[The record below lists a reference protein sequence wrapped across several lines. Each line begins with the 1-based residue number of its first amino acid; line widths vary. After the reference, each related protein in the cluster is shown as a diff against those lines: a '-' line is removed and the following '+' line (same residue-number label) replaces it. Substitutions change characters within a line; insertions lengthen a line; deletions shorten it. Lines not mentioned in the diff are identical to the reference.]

1 MAKKILI
8 VDDDLDTLKLV
19 GTTLEREGYD
29 IVAAS
34 DGEKALQQVAAERPS
49 LILLD
54 VMMPKMDGYEVT
66 RRLKNDP
73 TTASIPIILFTAK
86 AQVGDKVEGLE
97 LGADDYMTKPTHP
110 AELVARVRAMLKRPV
125 TGVTGALPI
134 LEEDQP
140 HQSIAI
146 LASKGG
152 QGASSLAVNLGYAL
166 RQRSGGDV
174 IVAELRPGRGDM
186 GLLLGF
192 ESGEELSQLL
202 RMQPDNIRLQD
213 VDESLKKHKSGIRV
227 LAASA
232 KPSDAS
238 LLAAADQMEAITK
251 ALARLAP
258 LAVIDLGTGFPA
270 AAQNVVRHSS
280 RVIVVTEPYPLNV
293 PRTVALLQ
301 DLEEA
306 GTDHRKILTVS
317 INKVRTD
324 QNLSGSELEKALG
337 RPLDAVYTPAPEL
350 AFQAARRKEPM
361 GETDPESFT
370 AKQSAKLAELVLS
383 PITEE

>member
-8 VDDDLDTLKLV
+8 VDDDLDSLKLV

-34 DGEKALQQVAAERPS
+34 DGEKALQQVAAERPN

-66 RRLKNDP
+66 RRLKGDP

-97 LGADDYMTKPTHP
+97 MGADDYMTKPTHP

-125 TGVTGALPI
+125 TGVTGALPV

-166 RQRSGGDV
+166 RQQGQGDV
-174 IVAELRPGRGDM
+174 IVAEMRPGRGDM

-202 RMQPDNIRLQD
+202 RMKPENIRLQD
-213 VDESLKKHKSGIRV
+213 VDEALKKHKAGIRV
-227 LAASA
+227 LPASA
-232 KPSDAS
+232 KPSDAG
-238 LLAAADQMEAITK
+238 LLAAADQMETITK

-258 LAVIDLGTGFPA
+258 LAVIDLGTGFPPA
-270 AAQNVVRHSS
+270 AEKVVRDCS
-280 RVIVVTEPYPLNV
+280 RVVVVTEPYPLNV

-301 DLEEA
+301 DLQTA
-306 GTDHRKILTVS
+306 GIDQRKILVVS

-324 QNLSGSELEKALG
+324 QNLSGTDLEKALG
-337 RPLDAVYTPAPEL
+337 RPIDAVYTPAPEL
-350 AFQAARRKEPM
+350 AFQAARRRQPM

>member
-19 GTTLEREGYD
+19 GTTLEREGYT

-66 RRLKNDP
+66 RRLKSDP
-73 TTASIPIILFTAK
+73 ITASIPIILFTAK

-97 LGADDYMTKPTHP
+97 IGADDYMTKPTHP
-110 AELVARVRAMLKRPV
+110 AELVARVRAMLKRRV

-146 LASKGG
+146 LGSKGG

-166 RQRSGGDV
+166 RQRTQSDV

-186 GLLLGF
+186 GLLLGI
-192 ESGEELSQLL
+192 ESGEALSQLL
-202 RMQPDNIRLQD
+202 RMTPDNIRLQD
-213 VDESLKKHKSGIRV
+213 VDEALKKHKTGLRV

-270 AAQNVVRHSS
+270 AAQNVVRLCS
-280 RVIVVTEPYPLNV
+280 RVIVITEPYPLNV
-293 PRTVALLQ
+293 PRTIALLQ

-306 GTDHRKILTVS
+306 GTDRGKTLIVS

-324 QNLSGSELEKALG
+324 QNLSGSDLEKALS
-337 RPLDAVYTPAPEL
+337 RSIDAVYTPAPEL
-350 AFQAARRKEPM
+350 AFHAARRKQPM
-361 GETDPESFT
+361 GEADPESFT
-370 AKQSAKLAELVLS
+370 AKQSAKLADLILS